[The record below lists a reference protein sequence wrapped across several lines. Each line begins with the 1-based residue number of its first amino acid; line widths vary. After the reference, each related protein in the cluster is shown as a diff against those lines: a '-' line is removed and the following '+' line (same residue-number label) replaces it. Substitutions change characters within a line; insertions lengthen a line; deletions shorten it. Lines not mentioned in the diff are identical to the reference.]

1 MLRATSSSILTV
13 CYIQYVW
20 TSNAI
25 TKLKY
30 SSQNSRICRN
40 FFKRNFL
47 YLPLKAEEAREDE
60 EESSTNGNRI
70 QHAVE
75 ASLVSI

>member
-1 MLRATSSSILTV
+1 MFELRTKKLN
-13 CYIQYVW
+13 
-20 TSNAI
+20 SN
-25 TKLKY
+25 K
-30 SSQNSRICRN
+30 NSRICRN
-40 FFKRNFL
+40 FFFIKRNFL